1 MPETYILYRYFFEHT
16 KRTEQWWHDFNNLDQ
31 KKKEAEKII
40 EKNDFVNIDKLTN
53 DKIVIKF
60 IKEHYLIS
68 REEMINPDSAI
79 YKEKLEYDNLK
90 SSVNL

>member
-1 MPETYILYRYFFEHT
+1 MRLFTSSYWEVT
-16 KRTEQWWHDFNNLDQ
+16 LDQ

-90 SSVNL
+90 SSVNLWTSFFQAFSFII